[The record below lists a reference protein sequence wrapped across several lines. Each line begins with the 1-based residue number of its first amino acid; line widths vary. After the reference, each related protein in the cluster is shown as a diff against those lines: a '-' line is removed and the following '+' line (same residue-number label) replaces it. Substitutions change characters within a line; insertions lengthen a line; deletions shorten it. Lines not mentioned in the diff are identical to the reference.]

1 VDRVVVGVLV
11 GPAVHLMREHRLAAL
26 GVVLL
31 ALGAAADEPHKQR
44 VPSVMASRDEQ
55 LEDLRVR
62 NKALLESLRGKRV
75 ALDQHRQ
82 VEHHFWAASQKSAA
96 LLARELYVRGFLVLK
111 IAPSDGDPPEW
122 GIDAERKS
130 TALQAAS
137 EETVREMVDL
147 ARRFESIYDGWGTA
161 V

>member
-1 VDRVVVGVLV
+1 
-11 GPAVHLMREHRLAAL
+11 MREHWWATLP
-26 GVVLL
+26 VVLL
-31 ALGAAADEPHKQR
+31 AFAAAADEPHKQR
-44 VPSVMASRDEQ
+44 VPSVMPSRGEQ

-62 NKALLESLRGKRV
+62 NKTLLESLRSKRV
-75 ALDQHRQ
+75 VLDQHRQ

-111 IAPSDGDPPEW
+111 IAPSEGDPPEW
-122 GIDAERKS
+122 SIDAERKS

-137 EETVREMVDL
+137 EDTVREMVDL
-147 ARRFESIYDGWGTA
+147 ARRFEAIYDGWGTG